1 MNGFKD
7 KLRQIRQL
15 DHRHWICI
23 GLTLGSV
30 AFGLLFINSIPRA
43 IEALRDLGT
52 SLVYYFCDLLFDESP
67 LPATVTALPSWEWVP
82 TRWEPLQIFPWTWEE
97 FQVLCSMFWEALWT
111 AENWEAYWEAFG
123 EMMYYVSKF
132 MLMAMPLFLCLFIY
146 LGRYKNTY
154 NNDHNEDS
162 SHLRRAKRMLFRV
175 ADPTCR
181 WVRDFVAF
189 VKEHEGYW
197 KTWLALW
204 LIWFNVITIIIAFI
218 AWYLYFIVSFDWASI
233 YVQVLKLLID
243 LAPMVRFL
251 PTLVWVTVAVW
262 VFNYL
267 CKKIAYDRLYHH
279 ERENRGFINERGV
292 VTIIYG
298 NMGVGKTALVT
309 SMGLSA
315 EVELRDMA
323 FEILLETD
331 IMFPN
336 FPWTNLREEMK
347 KRIEAHE
354 LVDVPSVKRWISGC
368 AEVFEAALEDPI
380 WWKRQMRKRRGR
392 YQSFDYD
399 FEHFSTTYNDNLKI
413 TKLYSAIEDY
423 ACAYFIY
430 TVQTSL
436 LISNY
441 SVRTDHIM
449 EDLGNFPLWD
459 CDFFRRDARL
469 MDAYSRHA
477 HIIDFDMLRLGKRML
492 EENPNRN
499 AFGFGVYL
507 ISEIDKERKNALE
520 LQETKIKDDACN
532 QRNDLFNACLKMS
545 RHACVIAN
553 KVFLKIICDLQRPED
568 WGAGG
573 REVGE
578 VVFIADKSGKA
589 PTLPFFSPYW
599 LCEGLFYWLK
609 GHWDNFYVRYIA
621 NRADNTLLVQTVK
634 CVISKIDNHYRKVKG
649 TFDCETLHLE
659 VESGRMQGDAKER
672 KYYRMAKKDF
682 SKRYSTNCLSAI
694 FEGDEPNTVSINDFV
709 SYAGIMATEAE
720 LQLQNSHFQT
730 DLAKRKQ
737 KSLPAPEENEQQP
750 SSIELVDATLLEAY
764 SLLFVTS
771 TANKKASSED
781 EE

>member
-1 MNGFKD
+1 MKD
-7 KLRQIRQL
+7 KLRALKSL
-15 DHRHWICI
+15 DYRHYICVAITMGCI
-23 GLTLGSV
+23 GFGFLFPNALPRLG
-30 AFGLLFINSIPRA
+30 
-43 IEALRDLGT
+43 EAVRDVGT
-52 SLVYYFCDLLFDESP
+52 SLVYYFCDLILDDSP
-67 LPATVTALPSWEWVP
+67 IPATVTALPSWSFAP
-82 TRWEPLQIFPWTWEE
+82 DRWEPLKIFPWTWEE
-97 FQVLCSMFWEALWT
+97 FKVLWGQYWAAFFTL
-111 AENWEAYWEAFG
+111 ENLRQYGYAFADL
-123 EMMYYVSKF
+123 MYYLSKF
-132 MLMAMPLFLCLFIY
+132 LLMAMPLFLCLFLFI
-146 LGRYKNTY
+146 GRYKNTY
-154 NNDHNEDS
+154 NNDYNKDS
-162 SHLRRAKRMLFRV
+162 KPLQRAKRLLFKIAYPV
-175 ADPTCR
+175 CR
-181 WVRDFVAF
+181 WVRDFVGF
-189 VKEHEGYW
+189 VGEHEKYY
-197 KTWLALW
+197 KVWLALW
-204 LIWFNVITIIIAFI
+204 LLHFNVIVIVVELVAF
-218 AWYLYFIVSFDWASI
+218 YLYFIVSFDWISI
-233 YVQVLKLLID
+233 YTQVLKLLID

-251 PTLVWVTVAVW
+251 PGIVWAAIGAM
-262 VFNYL
+262 VFNYI
-267 CKKIAYDRLYHH
+267 CRKVAYDRLYHN
-279 ERENRGFINERGV
+279 ERQNRGFINERGV

-298 NMGVGKTALVT
+298 NMGVGKTSMVT

-336 FPWTNLREEMK
+336 FPWCNLREEMK
-347 KRIEAHE
+347 KRIESHQ
-354 LVDVPSVKRWISGC
+354 LVDVPSVRRWVSGC
-368 AEVFEAALEDPI
+368 REVFALVQEDPR

-392 YQSFDYD
+392 YQTFDYD

-413 TKLYSAIEDY
+413 TELYSAIEDY

-441 SVRTDHIM
+441 SVRTDNII

-459 CDFFRRDARL
+459 CDFFKRDARL

-492 EENPNRN
+492 ENNPNRN

-520 LQETKIKDDACN
+520 LQETKIKDNVCN

-553 KVFLKIICDLQRPED
+553 RVFLKIICDLQRPED

-578 VVFIADKSGKA
+578 VVFIADKSNKA

-599 LCEGLFYWLK
+599 VCEALFYWLK
-609 GHWDNFYVRYIA
+609 DKWDRFYTRYIV
-621 NRADNTLLVQTVK
+621 NRADNTLMVQAVR
-634 CVISKIDNHYRKVKG
+634 CVVAKIDNHYRKIKG

-659 VESGRMQGDAKER
+659 VESGRMNGDSKER

-694 FEGDEPNTVSINDFV
+694 FEGDEPNTMSINDFV
-709 SYAGIMATEAE
+709 EYAGIMATEEE
-720 LQLQNSHFQT
+720 LQMQHSHFQN
-730 DLAKRKQ
+730 DLAKRK
-737 KSLPAPEENEQQP
+737 
-750 SSIELVDATLLEAY
+750 
-764 SLLFVTS
+764 
-771 TANKKASSED
+771 NKAA
-781 EE
+781 